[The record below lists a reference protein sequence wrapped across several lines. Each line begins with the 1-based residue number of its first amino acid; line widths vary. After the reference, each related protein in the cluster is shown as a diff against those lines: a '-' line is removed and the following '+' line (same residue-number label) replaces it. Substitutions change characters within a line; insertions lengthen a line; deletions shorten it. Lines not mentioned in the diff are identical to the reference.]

1 MDLSKRLAKVATLV
15 RPADVLADVGCDH
28 GYLAIYLAE
37 HKICRR
43 MIAMDVN
50 KGPLQKAAENIVKYG
65 YGSYIET
72 RLSDGLD
79 KLGKG
84 EAEGYVCAGMG
95 GPLALQI
102 MWNDRDKIKDM
113 KQIILQPQSE
123 LWLVRRTLK
132 QWGFV
137 IEKEDV
143 EYEDGKFYF
152 MMRIVP
158 GQQLL
163 MDCAPNADDTLW
175 QEACEDT
182 AGNDK
187 MQEADL
193 RKAACE
199 LFAETLLEE
208 RNLLLKEY
216 MLRERSRL
224 TEVYET
230 LSRQSDS
237 PKSERRRKAVA
248 KDLAVLE
255 WALARYER

>member
-15 RPADVLADVGCDH
+15 LPADVLADVGCDH

-37 HKICRR
+37 RKICKRI
-43 MIAMDVN
+43 IAMDVN

-79 KLGKG
+79 KLGQG

-132 QWGFV
+132 QWGFL
-137 IEKEDV
+137 IEKEAV
-143 EYEDGKFYF
+143 EYEDGKYYF
-152 MMRIVP
+152 MMRISP
-158 GQQLL
+158 GSDLT
-163 MDCAPNADDTLW
+163 MDYAPDTDSSLW
-175 QEACEDT
+175 PGVGENKPSQ
-182 AGNDK
+182 DK
-187 MQEADL
+187 MQEEDL
-193 RKAACE
+193 RKAAYE
-199 LFAETLLEE
+199 LFAQELLEE
-208 RNLLLKEY
+208 RNPLLKEY
-216 MLRERSRL
+216 ILREKSRL
-224 TEVYET
+224 TEVYES
-230 LSRQSDS
+230 LVKQSDS
-237 PKSERRRKAVA
+237 PKSERRSMTVA
-248 KDLAVLE
+248 KELAVLE

>member
-1 MDLSKRLAKVATLV
+1 MDLSKRLAKVATLIL
-15 RPADVLADVGCDH
+15 PADVLADVGCDH

-43 MIAMDVN
+43 IIAMDVN
-50 KGPLQKAAENIVKYG
+50 KSPLQKAAENIEKYG

-79 KLGKG
+79 KLDRG

-132 QWGFV
+132 RWGFV

-152 MMRIVP
+152 MMRISP
-158 GQQLL
+158 GPKLA
-163 MDCAPNADDTLW
+163 MDCAPDADSSLW
-175 QEACEDT
+175 QCTGENSLKQDE
-182 AGNDK
+182 
-187 MQEADL
+187 MQEEDL
-193 RKAACE
+193 RKAAYE
-199 LFAETLLEE
+199 LFAEELLEQ
-208 RNLLLKEY
+208 RNPNLKEY
-216 MLRERSRL
+216 ILREKSRL
-224 TEVYET
+224 AEVYET
-230 LSRQSDS
+230 LGRQKDS
-237 PKSERRRKAVA
+237 PKSDKRRKTVA
-248 KDLAVLE
+248 KELAVLE